1 MSGNPN
7 LAFVLPDEG
16 SWRICYSYCISAGSE
31 WTEEAE
37 KFVNYMC
44 SASNLAKNAVYCK
57 YSTTSD
63 QALEKMDKAWHNNPL
78 AYPDKSILK
87 KASLLTQ
94 LDGEAEALHTQL
106 FQQLHET
113 AQP

>member
-1 MSGNPN
+1 MYKRQN

-44 SASNLAKNAVYCK
+44 SASKLAKNAVYCK

-63 QALEKMDKAWHNNPL
+63 QALEKMDL
-78 AYPDKSILK
+78 
-87 KASLLTQ
+87 SLI
-94 LDGEAEALHTQL
+94 HI
-106 FQQLHET
+106 
-113 AQP
+113 